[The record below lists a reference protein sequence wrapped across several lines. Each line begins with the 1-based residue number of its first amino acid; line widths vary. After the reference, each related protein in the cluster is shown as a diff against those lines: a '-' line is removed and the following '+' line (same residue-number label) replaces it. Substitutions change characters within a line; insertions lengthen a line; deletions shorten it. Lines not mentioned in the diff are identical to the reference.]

1 MAPTPVG
8 VFCICQGIDVRDT
21 TEGFFSRWVVVPFTA
36 FFPAGVADPT
46 LIDSLTSQRVLQGLL
61 RGAVGGLQSV
71 MRRGQFSIP
80 ESVKRATQRFRE
92 EADPVRGF
100 IKERL
105 TIGGRH
111 FMNRVDVYNAYVVW
125 ATVSGYS
132 PMGAG
137 RFYESFNSC
146 IVGKP
151 ISPRKSDGV
160 NGYWGVQIE

>member
-1 MAPTPVG
+1 M
-8 VFCICQGIDVRDT
+8 
-21 TEGFFSRWVVVPFTA
+21 PFTA

-46 LIDSLTSQRVLQGLL
+46 LIDSLTAPRVLQGLL
-61 RGAVGGLQSV
+61 RTAVGGLQSV
-71 MRRGQFSIP
+71 MRRGMFADPQ
-80 ESVKRATQRFRE
+80 SVRRATQRFRE

-105 TIGGRH
+105 LVGGRY
-111 FMNRVDVYNAYVVW
+111 FMNRVDIYNSYVAW

-132 PMGAG
+132 PMSAA

-151 ISPRKSDGV
+151 IVVTKLNGA
-160 NGYWGVQIE
+160 NGYRGVRIE